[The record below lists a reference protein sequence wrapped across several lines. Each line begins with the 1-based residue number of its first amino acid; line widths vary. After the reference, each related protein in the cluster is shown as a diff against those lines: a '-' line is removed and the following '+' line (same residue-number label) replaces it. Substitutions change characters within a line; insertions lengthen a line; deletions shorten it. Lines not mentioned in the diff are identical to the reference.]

1 MADKNKTNGT
11 MADGKAVNGRIAKHR
26 STLKRILDYIGVYKW
41 LVLLSLVLAALTV
54 AATLYV
60 PILTGNAVDLILGP
74 GQVDFAGLIGG
85 ADGSGPVADEP
96 HQ

>member
-41 LVLLSLVLAALTV
+41 LVLLSLVGFLPGQ
-54 AATLYV
+54 AAT
-60 PILTGNAVDLILGP
+60 PQNIP
-74 GQVDFAGLIGG
+74 
-85 ADGSGPVADEP
+85 SP
-96 HQ
+96 

>member
-74 GQVDFAGLIGG
+74 GHGLRRCSAGSYGHR
-85 ADGSGPVADEP
+85 P
-96 HQ
+96 